1 MKRILVI
8 DNDPD
13 ILYTV
18 DLILKQMTIH
28 VMTAEN
34 ANDVQTSISTFKPD
48 LILLDILLG
57 GVDGR
62 LICQDIKLKEQS
74 PLVILFSANAHLL
87 QTYQDYEADGFI
99 AKPFDIKDFSNKI
112 SNYLFKLPAKNFAQ
126 SHNEYGY

>member
-13 ILYTV
+13 ILNAV
-18 DLILKQMTIH
+18 DIILKQMNLE
-28 VMTAEN
+28 VMTVDN
-34 ANDVQTSISTFKPD
+34 ANDLQADLSAFKPD

-62 LICQDIKLKEQS
+62 FICQDIKLKNKP
-74 PLVILFSANAHLL
+74 PLVILFSANGNLL
-87 QTYQDYEADGFI
+87 RTYLDFDADGYI

-112 SNYLFKLPAKNFAQ
+112 INYLSKTPSKTFRSIA
-126 SHNEYGY
+126 

>member
-8 DNDPD
+8 DNDAD

-18 DLILKQMTIH
+18 EFILRQMNIQVMSVDNVNDIH
-28 VMTAEN
+28 ADI
-34 ANDVQTSISTFKPD
+34 AAFKPD

-62 LICQDIKLKEQS
+62 LICQDIKLKNKS
-74 PLVILFSANAHLL
+74 PLVILFSANERLL
-87 QTYQDYEADGFI
+87 STYLDYDADGYI

-112 SNYLFKLPAKNFAQ
+112 INYLSKTPVKNLR
-126 SHNEYGY
+126 SIV

>member
-13 ILYTV
+13 ILYAV
-18 DLILKQMTIH
+18 DFILKQMNLE
-28 VMTAEN
+28 VMTTEN
-34 ANDVQTSISTFKPD
+34 ASDVQTDINDFKPN

-62 LICQDIKLKEQS
+62 LICQDIKLKNRS
-74 PLVILFSANAHLL
+74 PLVILFSANEKLL
-87 QTYQDYEADGFI
+87 KTYLDYDADGYI

-112 SNYLFKLPAKNFAQ
+112 TNHLSKTPSKIFRTIA
-126 SHNEYGY
+126 

>member
-1 MKRILVI
+1 MKRILVV

-18 DLILKQMTIH
+18 EFILRQMNLQ
-28 VMTAEN
+28 VMTVDN
-34 ANDVQTSISTFKPD
+34 ANDINADISAFNPD

-62 LICQDIKLKEQS
+62 LICQDIKLKNK
-74 PLVILFSANAHLL
+74 PPHVILFSANGKLL
-87 QTYQDYEADGFI
+87 ETYSDYDADGYI

-112 SNYLFKLPAKNFAQ
+112 INYLSKTQVKNFR
-126 SHNEYGY
+126 SIV

>member
-1 MKRILVI
+1 MSRILVI

-18 DLILKQMTIH
+18 EIILKQINLE
-28 VMTAEN
+28 VMTVNN
-34 ANDVQTSISTFKPD
+34 ANDVQADISAFKPD

-62 LICQDIKLKEQS
+62 LICQDIKSKNKA
-74 PLVILFSANAHLL
+74 PLVILFSANENLL
-87 QTYQDYEADGFI
+87 QTYLDYDADGYI

-112 SNYLFKLPAKNFAQ
+112 INYLSKTPSKTFRSIA
-126 SHNEYGY
+126 

>member
-8 DNDPD
+8 DNDAD

-18 DLILKQMTIH
+18 EFILRQMNIQ
-28 VMTAEN
+28 VMTVDN
-34 ANDVQTSISTFKPD
+34 VNDIHADIAAFKPD

-62 LICQDIKLKEQS
+62 LICQDIKLKNKS
-74 PLVILFSANAHLL
+74 PLVILFSANERLL
-87 QTYQDYEADGFI
+87 STYLDYDADGYI

-112 SNYLFKLPAKNFAQ
+112 INYLSKTPVKNLR
-126 SHNEYGY
+126 SIV

>member
-13 ILYTV
+13 ILYAV
-18 DLILKQMTIH
+18 EFILKQMNLE
-28 VMTAEN
+28 VMSIDN
-34 ANDVQTSISTFKPD
+34 ANDVLADITMFKPD

-62 LICQDIKLKEQS
+62 LICQDIKFKNKA
-74 PLVILFSANAHLL
+74 PLVILFSANEKLL
-87 QTYQDYEADGFI
+87 RTYLDYDADGYI

-112 SNYLFKLPAKNFAQ
+112 INYLSKTPSKNLRTIA
-126 SHNEYGY
+126 